1 MPFNFAFI
9 TDTHLFPNAPKN
21 FGNGTQMQEDCLEI
35 HQELIRQLNDFK
47 PEFVI
52 HGGDIVCG
60 GDSFGMT
67 SEQYLA
73 SLGEAKDLN
82 SNIEAPI
89 YYIPGNHDLDP
100 ITGSKDAYQ
109 ERFGYGQF
117 AYTSFIHE
125 DLRFILLD
133 AQEVDE
139 DLAYGHIGHEQL
151 RWLEE
156 ELNAASDEG
165 QQVLIFA
172 HQLVSPSEEFEEL
185 GARID
190 NSEEVMRVID
200 GFNNVLAMFHGHL
213 HLNRIMERNNV
224 FHTITAGIICYPMM
238 WRKITVDN
246 GLIRIRSAQ
255 LNVPRLLAKSAVAR
269 NDRGAKLLGSE
280 TDRDFIIQR
289 KGRSLHESGG
299 QEVV

>member
-1 MPFNFAFI
+1 MSFSFAFI
-9 TDTHLFPNAPKN
+9 TDTHLYPNAPKN
-21 FGNGTQMQEDCLEI
+21 FGNGTQMQEDCVQI

-73 SLGEAKDLN
+73 SLDEAKDLN

-109 ERFGYGQF
+109 ERFGYDQF
-117 AYTSFIHE
+117 AYTSFVHE

-133 AQEVDE
+133 AQEVDG
-139 DLAYGHIGHEQL
+139 DQAHGHIGSEQL
-151 RWLEE
+151 QWLED
-156 ELNAASDEG
+156 ELNDALDEG

-185 GARID
+185 SARVD
-190 NSEEVMRVID
+190 NSEEVMRIID
-200 GFNNVLAMFHGHL
+200 GFNNILAMFHGHL
-213 HLNRIMERNNV
+213 HLNRIVERNNV

-255 LNVPRLLAKSAVAR
+255 LNLPRLLAKSAVSR
-269 NDRGAKLLGSE
+269 DDRGTKLLGSE

-289 KGRSLHESGG
+289 TRRELT
-299 QEVV
+299 